1 MDDRRD
7 IQGVKDE
14 LSGRAEELALYL
26 FGDPPKRTRAEMR
39 WGRKGSLVVKI
50 SGPRRGSFRSWE
62 EDRGGSMLDAIAFA
76 QDIPIAEA
84 VQWGRRW
91 LGEDDRL
98 RPARRGRPVVEDIDA
113 EETHR
118 IEQVR
123 RIWSQARPIP
133 GTAGETYLKSR
144 GIGPNAWP
152 ESIRWAGNMLVFA
165 STSPVG
171 ELTALQ
177 RIYINSDG
185 TPKIEDGQK
194 VKRSLGPGRGGAV
207 CFPGETDGHLCLAEG
222 PETALSV
229 WYATG
234 FETWAALGAIGKVD
248 LSPVPIDRT
257 VIVCKDDDAKNA
269 PSRKALRDAIR
280 KWRAAGRTVLEVL
293 PFELSRRDKSDMND
307 SLVEHGPRYIRE
319 RIEKVLDSN
328 PSQTTHGLHLME
340 ARKMLARATGDA
352 FEELWQRKADKPALV
367 LKVGIGL
374 GKTREALASAVQW
387 VAEGRGP
394 VVYAVPTHHLS
405 AELLARTEKEIAH
418 QKADITVAVWRGREA
433 EGPATGETM
442 CQDIET
448 VKAVQAVGG
457 NPQDLVCE
465 KNGRQCPYFSSC
477 PYQAQRRQRADI
489 WLVAHHA
496 LFTQKPEAIP
506 EPSLLVID
514 ESFWRAGLRGI
525 DGHPVIVAKDQLATT
540 PYKTKAVGGYDIFG
554 TADLDA
560 TLTPI
565 RRRLLKAIGST
576 PSQTAE
582 GVPINGGA
590 PLTRESLVEAG
601 LTHDQAIQAGK
612 LEWRRKVD
620 VGGFPGMDAKA
631 RRKVLLAAAINKD
644 IPRMARMW
652 REVAGILDGCAE
664 TSGRLSVE
672 DIEDKDAGGRYRAI
686 RLRWREDI
694 KEGWRAPTLHID
706 ATVDL
711 DLVRPYF
718 PRAELRADIK
728 AATPHQRVTQHYDK
742 TFSKASLAHDE
753 KAVEKLWSWV
763 RAQAFQ
769 KGGRWLVVSQK
780 VVEDLIRSSGE
791 VPAFIELAHHNA
803 ISGRDRWKYVDHL
816 VVIGRTQPPP
826 QTVAHIA
833 GALTGRYVEPLTGE
847 DGWYPA
853 TMRTLQAKD
862 GKAVTV
868 ETDQHPDPLAERIR
882 AAVCEDELVQ
892 IIGRG
897 RGVNRTAVNPLEV
910 IVLGNVPIG
919 ETDELQP
926 LRSPSL
932 DDHLVAAGSVWLSNS
947 ADMAEAYGRTVWA
960 IERNRESGRGGPTV
974 SYRYSL
980 YENVGPP
987 RTVTYQRKGSGR
999 KLAQALYDPRIVHDI
1014 EAWLVKRL
1022 GPLAELDVEGVGDN
1036 VTGLQHSESR
1046 VPDSEPS
1053 AAVTRVTDLIG
1064 SDLRQLKP
1072 VTDPSQVSACDPSDP
1087 KALTDQLRPYESG
1100 ILPDQLVALTR
1111 STIRAAGI
1119 TQKDAA
1125 RRIGISRPQLANAL
1139 QRRYGLSVEAAAQ
1152 LLGFLEQ
1159 PPPVR
1164 QLELC

>member
-50 SGPRRGSFRSWE
+50 SGPRRGSFWSWE

-76 QDIPIAEA
+76 QNIPFAEA

-91 LGEDDRL
+91 LGEDDRP
-98 RPARRGRPVVEDIDA
+98 RPVRRQRPVVEDIDL
-113 EETHR
+113 EEIHR

-152 ESIRWAGNMLVFA
+152 DSIRWAGNMLVFA
-165 STSPVG
+165 STSPGG
-171 ELTALQ
+171 ELIALQ
-177 RIYINSDG
+177 RIYINVDG
-185 TPKIEDGQK
+185 TFLQDADGQK

-207 CFPGETDGHLCLAEG
+207 RYAGRQSSGPLCLAEG

-234 FETWAALGAIGKVD
+234 YETWAALGAIGKVD

-257 VIVCKDDDAKNA
+257 VIVCRDDDAKNA

-280 KWRAAGRTVLEVL
+280 KWRAEGRTVLEVL
-293 PFELSRRDKSDMND
+293 PFEMSRRDKSDMND
-307 SLVEHGPRYIRE
+307 SLVEHGPQYVRE
-319 RIEKVLDSN
+319 RIEQVLE
-328 PSQTTHGLHLME
+328 PAEGVAGGLHLLE
-340 ARKMLARATGDA
+340 ARKMLARSTGDA
-352 FEELWQRKADKPALV
+352 FEELWQRRVDKPCLV

-387 VAEGRGP
+387 VTEDRGP

-418 QKADITVAVWRGREA
+418 QKASITVAVWRGREA
-433 EGPATGETM
+433 EDPATGKSM

-448 VKAVQAVGG
+448 VKAVQAVSG

-465 KNGRQCPYFSSC
+465 KSERQCPYFSAC
-477 PYQAQRRQRADI
+477 PYQEQRRQRADI

-506 EPSLLVID
+506 EPSLVVID

-525 DGHPVIVAKDQLATT
+525 DGHPVVVSEHQIADR
-540 PYKTKAVGGYDIFG
+540 PYMTKALGGEDIFA
-554 TADLDA
+554 TADLDKE
-560 TLTPI
+560 LTPK
-565 RRRLLKAIGST
+565 RRKLLAAIAANGS
-576 PSQTAE
+576 
-582 GVPINGGA
+582 G
-590 PLTRESLVEAG
+590 PLSRAALIEAG

-612 LEWRRKVD
+612 LEWRRQVD
-620 VGGFPGMDAKA
+620 IGGFPGMDAKA

-644 IPRMARMW
+644 IPRMVRMW
-652 REVAGILDGCAE
+652 REVASILDGCTE
-664 TSGRLSVE
+664 TSGRLSIE
-672 DIEDKDAGGRYRAI
+672 DIEDKDTGGRYRAI

-718 PRAELRADIK
+718 PLAELRADIQ
-728 AATPHQRVTQHYDK
+728 AATPHQRVIQHYDK
-742 TFSKASLAHDE
+742 TFSKAALAHDE

-769 KGGRWLVVSQK
+769 KGGKWLVVSQK
-780 VVEDLIRSSGE
+780 VVEDTIHDRFE
-791 VPAFIELAHHNA
+791 VPTFIELAHHNA
-803 ISGRDRWKYVDHL
+803 IAGRDRWKDVDHL

-826 QTVAHIA
+826 QAVADIA
-833 GALTGRYVEPLTGE
+833 GALTGRHVEPLDGD

-882 AAVCEDELVQ
+882 AAVCELELVQ

-897 RGVNRTAVNPLEV
+897 RGVNRTAANPLEV

-926 LRSPSL
+926 WQAPSL
-932 DDHLVAAGSVWLSNS
+932 DDRMVATGGVWLSNS
-947 ADMAEAYGRTVWA
+947 ADMAEAYGCNTWTV
-960 IERNRESGRGGPTV
+960 ERNRESGRGGPTV

-980 YENVGPP
+980 YENVGSP
-987 RTVTYQRKGSGR
+987 RIVTYQRKGSGR
-999 KLAQALYDPRIVHDI
+999 KLAQALYDPRIVPDI

-1022 GPLAELDVEGVGDN
+1022 GPLVELEAEVVEVPQVFPNRAAN
-1036 VTGLQHSESR
+1036 VPPANHLEGNI
-1046 VPDSEPS
+1046 
-1053 AAVTRVTDLIG
+1053 AAVTQVTDSIVA
-1064 SDLRQLKP
+1064 DLPSLNP
-1072 VTDPSQVSACDPSDP
+1072 ETDQSQVSACDPSP
-1087 KALTDQLRPYESG
+1087 PNSVTDRPPNYESG
-1100 ILPDQLVALTR
+1100 ILPLELVGLTR
-1111 STIRAAGI
+1111 STIRSAGI
-1119 TQKDAA
+1119 TQEDAA